1 MDADG
6 NIIVSDDTTEGDGDD
21 DADEH
26 VTTITHFDQVVDENL
41 VDGAIIKSP
50 LDTWNKF
57 DIQIKQDAPRKVFTH
72 FMPAFEIRHVRD
84 IYTFMDERGFINP
97 NLRRKLNTNIKNRV
111 NDNTKRDRKVR
122 QITKEIKRYIVDN
135 FGICSY
141 DDDTKKTDE
150 DFNAIFN
157 KVLDYLETKNI
168 TYNGVDEI
176 NSIILN
182 TCQDEYDKRKD
193 RELLMKN
200 KQRAQAEKAD
210 RVAAKVEQAKQK
222 GAQQL
227 QSKLQSKQQKQRM
240 LEAITYYMQSD
251 LGASVED
258 VTSNLSA
265 QGLDVTN
272 SIQWI
277 EQTVAAIRK
286 KEEERLNRHA
296 AQSEKADRV
305 AKKRE
310 EAKQKGVEQEES
322 KGQKQKMIEA
332 MTSYIQSDIDTSV
345 DEVISRLGAAG
356 LDVSNKSEWVEQ
368 TLERLRKK
376 QRQQQKKMIDE
387 YEQHVLNEMHEL
399 SDEDLTGDIDT
410 MIARLQ
416 PQLPNY
422 DLSEDKDWIKE
433 YATIIANQRKRAER
447 EFQLST
453 EANISGLIELFSEDE
468 LHQNITVISQ
478 NLEDILEQGLIHKQD
493 LIEKLVKQEIQKRA
507 LKKK

>member
-1 MDADG
+1 
-6 NIIVSDDTTEGDGDD
+6 
-21 DADEH
+21 
-26 VTTITHFDQVVDENL
+26 
-41 VDGAIIKSP
+41 
-50 LDTWNKF
+50 
-57 DIQIKQDAPRKVFTH
+57 
-72 FMPAFEIRHVRD
+72 
-84 IYTFMDERGFINP
+84 
-97 NLRRKLNTNIKNRV
+97 
-111 NDNTKRDRKVR
+111 
-122 QITKEIKRYIVDN
+122 
-135 FGICSY
+135 
-141 DDDTKKTDE
+141 
-150 DFNAIFN
+150 
-157 KVLDYLETKNI
+157 
-168 TYNGVDEI
+168 
-176 NSIILN
+176 
-182 TCQDEYDKRKD
+182 
-193 RELLMKN
+193 
-200 KQRAQAEKAD
+200 
-210 RVAAKVEQAKQK
+210 
-222 GAQQL
+222 
-227 QSKLQSKQQKQRM
+227 
-240 LEAITYYMQSD
+240 
-251 LGASVED
+251 
-258 VTSNLSA
+258 
-265 QGLDVTN
+265 
-272 SIQWI
+272 
-277 EQTVAAIRK
+277 
-286 KEEERLNRHA
+286 
-296 AQSEKADRV
+296 
-305 AKKRE
+305 
-310 EAKQKGVEQEES
+310 
-322 KGQKQKMIEA
+322 